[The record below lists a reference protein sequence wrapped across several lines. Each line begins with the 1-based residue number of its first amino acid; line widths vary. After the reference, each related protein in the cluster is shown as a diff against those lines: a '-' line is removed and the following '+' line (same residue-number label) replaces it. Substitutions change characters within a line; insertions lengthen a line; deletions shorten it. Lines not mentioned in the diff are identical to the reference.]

1 MSVLDMWSVCDDCGF
16 NYKRRAM
23 RKQSTG
29 FVVCETCY
37 DGKFDRKSHP
47 QNKSFR
53 PRRESRPVPDGRA
66 QQSLVAY
73 LATENGALLL
83 TEDGNQILVTN
94 VVWNPSMSLPR

>member
-1 MSVLDMWSVCDDCGF
+1 MGMNVWSLCDRCGQKYYRRQLRKESTNFIVCQ
-16 NYKRRAM
+16 A
-23 RKQSTG
+23 
-29 FVVCETCY
+29 CY
-37 DGKFDRKSHP
+37 DGRYDLKSHP

-73 LATENGALLL
+73 LATENDALLL

>member
-1 MSVLDMWSVCDDCGF
+1 MGMNVWSLCDRCGHKYHRRQLRKESTNFIVCH
-16 NYKRRAM
+16 
-23 RKQSTG
+23 S
-29 FVVCETCY
+29 CY
-37 DGKFDRKSHP
+37 DGRYDLKSHP

-73 LATENGALLL
+73 LATENDALLL

-94 VVWNPSMSLPR
+94 VLWNPSMSLPR